1 LLLVAIDTSTRL
13 ASVGAQLDSKQVT
26 TRSWHSSQNH
36 GRELMVF
43 LNETVVEL
51 GKKLS
56 DVTHIAVAL
65 GPGGFSAV
73 RVGVSAALGM
83 ATPSGLPVVGVP
95 THHIEAIEH
104 VASGRRLYSTIPAG
118 RGEVSWALHNGELDG
133 SEFGVSSPAELIALA
148 GEAAYFCGEGVSLF
162 GENVPE
168 DHLLGDL
175 TKPRQAGNLLSLANK
190 RIAEESFTP
199 YEELRPIY
207 ARAPSISKPKPRS

>member
-1 LLLVAIDTSTRL
+1 LLLVAIDTSTRY
-13 ASVGAQLDSKQVT
+13 ASVGAQLGSERVA

-43 LNETVVEL
+43 MNEVVVEL
-51 GKKLS
+51 GKALS
-56 DVTHIAVAL
+56 DVTHVAVAL

-95 THHIEAIEH
+95 THHVEAFEH
-104 VASGRRLYSTIPAG
+104 VESGRCLYSTIPAG

-133 SEFGVSSPAELIALA
+133 SEHGVSSPAGLIALA

-162 GENVPE
+162 GEDTPK
-168 DHLLGDL
+168 DHLLGDP
-175 TKPRQAGNLLSLANK
+175 TKPRQAGNLLTLANK
-190 RIAEESFTP
+190 RIEEKSFTP